1 LAWSVAQTQPN
12 AARIACVNLQRQG
25 FSFYNPLI
33 KEKKI
38 CKKGF
43 CGWRTVQLFSNY
55 LFVEIIDQWRAVKST
70 RGILNL
76 LMSEDEKPAVIE
88 DSYITSLRARENKDG
103 LIILGQ
109 SKFKNGN
116 AVQIKAGPF
125 AHAVGIFDGMGSR
138 DRVYILLS
146 MLGTKRRI
154 EMSEGNLVAV

>member
-1 LAWSVAQTQPN
+1 
-12 AARIACVNLQRQG
+12 
-25 FSFYNPLI
+25 
-33 KEKKI
+33 
-38 CKKGF
+38 
-43 CGWRTVQLFSNY
+43 